1 MVHGNF
7 KTILDI
13 KSEDH
18 PLTSVVTVY
27 NFVVLHHHNIKV
39 QINKF

>member
-1 MVHGNF
+1 MVCGNF
-7 KTILDI
+7 KIILDI

-18 PLTSVVTVY
+18 PLPSVVTLY

-39 QINKF
+39 QIN

>member
-1 MVHGNF
+1 MVHDNF

-13 KSEDH
+13 KSEYH
-18 PLTSVVTVY
+18 TLPSVVTVS